1 MQIFI
6 YRPDLRP
13 NKNVDPAYVFTL
25 DGKPF
30 FEWKQDE
37 DRIKDYKWRK
47 AFERLENKPDW
58 KLEVWR

>member
-13 NKNVDPAYVFTL
+13 NRNIDPNYVFTL

-30 FEWKQDE
+30 FELKREE
-37 DRIKDYKWRK
+37 DMVKDYKWKR
-47 AFERLENKPDW
+47 ELEKLVEKPEW
-58 KLEVWR
+58 KVWSY